1 MNNNNAANNTL
12 EEQRQKEVDE
22 IAEKEGLEKWPSPSN
37 PRKVAKKFLQERYQR
52 DDVLTLRSW
61 CGSWVKWN
69 HGLWTVAE
77 DTEISDELGAALE
90 DAIYSDAGREWHP
103 TQRKIADVERAIKAI
118 TRLHKTV
125 EPGDW
130 IGNPEEGPAPGEVLI
145 SVKNGN
151 LLIPERKLTNQ
162 SPNLFNLV
170 QVPFAYDPE
179 AAAPQRW
186 NQFLEEIWPGDNDSI
201 RALQEWFGYVISGRT
216 DLHKMLL
223 LVGPPRA
230 GKSVLGRVV
239 AGLVGRAN
247 VSSPSL
253 ATLGTDF
260 GLQPLIGKTLAIIPE
275 ARLGR
280 GTNQIVEK
288 LLTLSGEDMVNVNRK
303 YMQVWTG
310 QMTARFMIISN
321 EIPRLGDAS
330 GAIAKR
336 FVLLRLPKGVPA
348 EKQDPGLTK
357 KLISELEGIF
367 VWALDGLD
375 RLNENGAFTQ
385 PAASR
390 EAIATMEDLASP
402 VAAFARE
409 CCIVGPG
416 HEIST
421 KALFTAYKEWCEA
434 NERHPGPLTVFGR
447 DLSAA
452 FPEIRRARPWTDG
465 HRPHVFTGIALEVT
479 ETGPGRDWA
488 TGDPSLVAT
497 ENDVLAMLDG
507 EVIASPGLVPF

>member
-1 MNNNNAANNTL
+1 MNTNNAANNTL
-12 EEQRQKEVDE
+12 EEQRQEKVGGIAKE
-22 IAEKEGLEKWPSPSN
+22 AGLKDWPSPSN

-52 DDVLTLRSW
+52 DDGFTLRSW

-69 HGLWTVAE
+69 HGVWTVAE

-90 DAIYSDAGREWHP
+90 DALYGQAKRPWHP

-151 LLIPERKLTNQ
+151 LLIPSRKLTDHE
-162 SPNLFNLV
+162 PGLFNLV

-186 NQFLEEIWPGDNDSI
+186 NQFLEEIWPEDDGDSV
-201 RALQEWFGYVISGRT
+201 RALQEWFGYVVSGRT
-216 DLHKMLL
+216 DLHKMVL
-223 LVGPPRA
+223 LVGTPRA

-239 AGLVGRAN
+239 TGLVGRGN

-253 ATLGTDF
+253 TTLGTDF

-288 LLTLSGEDMVNVNRK
+288 LLTLSGEDMVNANRK
-303 YMQVWTG
+303 YKEVWTG

-336 FVLLRLPKGVPA
+336 FVLLRLPEEVPA

-357 KLISELEGIF
+357 ELINELEGIF

-385 PAASR
+385 PAASL
-390 EAIATMEDLASP
+390 EAITRSMRTE
-402 VAAFARE
+402 
-409 CCIVGPG
+409 
-416 HEIST
+416 
-421 KALFTAYKEWCEA
+421 
-434 NERHPGPLTVFGR
+434 
-447 DLSAA
+447 
-452 FPEIRRARPWTDG
+452 RARSTSWVQSWPSSSCITPSR
-465 HRPHVFTGIALEVT
+465 RPA
-479 ETGPGRDWA
+479 P
-488 TGDPSLVAT
+488 
-497 ENDVLAMLDG
+497 N
-507 EVIASPGLVPF
+507 